1 MSELKF
7 HGSGASVCFLH
18 RLGKLRNAQIFSKLD
33 KSSCEFKYM
42 YLVQFLKTKNIDEQ
56 IFFTSHMFKFPD
68 LGLFHLGSECG
79 ILSGAIST

>member
-1 MSELKF
+1 MSELKIY
-7 HGSGASVCFLH
+7 GSGASVCFLH

-33 KSSCEFKYM
+33 KSSCEFK

-68 LGLFHLGSECG
+68 LGLFHLGSDCG